1 MLGHAGDFGGGGG
14 VGKRQ
19 AQKLPH
25 VALLTGNAQAIR
37 VHDLKEQTGIAHHNV
52 GRRGAF
58 GTLDGADM
66 TKEAEAAGEKI
77 EISVK
82 KA

>member
-14 VGKRQ
+14 VGERQ
-19 AQKLPH
+19 AQELPH
-25 VALLTGNAQAIR
+25 VALLAGNAQAVR
-37 VHDLKEQTGIAHHNV
+37 VHDLKEQARIAHHDI
-52 GRRGAF
+52 GRSGAL